1 MISIGWVELSKDDQP
16 GRLRLPHFIRGERQD
31 KLAQK
36 TPKSAQSNGKI
47 RHLTSKQ
54 AQGIQAIL
62 TAPTMEIAAKEAGTT
77 RSTLYRWLGDD
88 LFVQELNQA
97 KRRMIDHHLLRLQR
111 AAGSAIDTLTS
122 ICRDEDAPASARVT
136 AAKEILA
143 TTLKARELEDIE
155 ERLVVIEEKI
165 KEKLGIINVS
175 IVEGSFLESEIVK
188 RDLGRKTSI
197 IIQKYLED
205 NMKIGI
211 MGGTTM
217 AVVANEMEEVR
228 NKNGIL
234 VVPGRGGLGEKL
246 EIQSNSVAAKL
257 ANKIGAGYKLLHV
270 PDNINSEVLEAL
282 KLNPQVKSVLDEIK
296 NIDML
301 IFAIGT
307 AVDMA
312 ERRGL
317 SDLKKDELKLKN
329 ASAEALGYYFDKNGN
344 PIMHSDS
351 VGIDLSDLSRI
362 KYAVCASA
370 GKSKA
375 EAINAFSK
383 YYKNYTLVTDEETAK
398 EILKLN

>member
-1 MISIGWVELSKDDQP
+1 VKFERVLAVQNAIVPELSELVLKRYNILRAIKNSQP
-16 GRLRLPHFIRGERQD
+16 IGRRSLSSELGFTERVLRAEVDRLRELGLVNIEASGMRLSQLGE
-31 KLAQK
+31 
-36 TPKSAQSNGKI
+36 KI
-47 RHLTSKQ
+47 
-54 AQGIQAIL
+54 IL
-62 TAPTMEIAAKEAGTT
+62 ETE
-77 RSTLYRWLGDD
+77 
-88 LFVQELNQA
+88 ELIYNI
-97 KRRMIDHHLLRLQR
+97 K
-111 AAGSAIDTLTS
+111 G
-122 ICRDEDAPASARVT
+122 
-136 AAKEILA
+136 
-143 TTLKARELEDIE
+143 LKD
-155 ERLVVIEEKI
+155 IEEKI

-270 PDNINSEVLEAL
+270 PDNINSEILEAL

-307 AVDMA
+307 AGDMA

>member
-1 MISIGWVELSKDDQP
+1 MKFERVLAVQNAIVPELSELILKRYNILRAVKNSQP
-16 GRLRLPHFIRGERQD
+16 IGRRSLSSELGFTERVLRAEVDRLRELGLVNIEASGMRLSQLGE
-31 KLAQK
+31 
-36 TPKSAQSNGKI
+36 KI
-47 RHLTSKQ
+47 
-54 AQGIQAIL
+54 IL
-62 TAPTMEIAAKEAGTT
+62 ETE
-77 RSTLYRWLGDD
+77 
-88 LFVQELNQA
+88 ELIYNI
-97 KRRMIDHHLLRLQR
+97 K
-111 AAGSAIDTLTS
+111 G
-122 ICRDEDAPASARVT
+122 
-136 AAKEILA
+136 
-143 TTLKARELEDIE
+143 LKD
-155 ERLVVIEEKI
+155 IEEKI

-351 VGIDLSDLSRI
+351 VGIDLNDLSRI